1 MRSQKAQEVRPKLY
15 KKLLIQYCIRQ
26 ILLIAFGNMSLDVT
40 QNKVKDSQ
48 GETHSLGF
56 LLDKISVYLEFTKYS
71 FNMLEK
77 VKVDFIFQ
85 FQNYTSVSNL
95 SLF

>member
-15 KKLLIQYCIRQ
+15 KTLLIQYRIRQ
-26 ILLIAFGNMSLDVT
+26 ILLIVFGNMSLDVT

-56 LLDKISVYLEFTKYS
+56 LLDKISVSLEFTKYS

-85 FQNYTSVSNL
+85 FQN
-95 SLF
+95 

>member
-1 MRSQKAQEVRPKLY
+1 
-15 KKLLIQYCIRQ
+15 
-26 ILLIAFGNMSLDVT
+26 MSLDVT

-56 LLDKISVYLEFTKYS
+56 LLDKISVSLEFTKYS

-95 SLF
+95 SLL